1 MLDDEF
7 CTPQYFDAQTHEFLK
22 NLIGFASRKRQIYKR
37 CDISRIKNHFLLLT
51 QAVLGFLHNR
61 KHTYTKKHNF
71 KQKIKTICFK
81 K

>member
-1 MLDDEF
+1 MLNDKF

-51 QAVLGFLHNR
+51 QAVLF
-61 KHTYTKKHNF
+61 F
-71 KQKIKTICFK
+71 
-81 K
+81 